1 MAKEAAK
8 EALEKYA
15 QEGEK
20 FLLKNFRKKVLW
32 NMFKK
37 ILYALLRDCSFKGLQ
52 AIRCATE
59 GASQMNTGMVNTEK
73 AKLEKKIEQ
82 LITQQRFLDFIMQQT
97 EDQKK
102 IEQKRL
108 EELYKSSGAALRDVL
123 DTIDHYS
130 SVQARIAG
138 CRA

>member
-1 MAKEAAK
+1 
-8 EALEKYA
+8 
-15 QEGEK
+15 
-20 FLLKNFRKKVLW
+20 
-32 NMFKK
+32 
-37 ILYALLRDCSFKGLQ
+37 KGLQ

-59 GASQMNTGMVNTEK
+59 GASQTNTGVINAEK
-73 AKLEKKIEQ
+73 TKLEKKIEQ

-97 EDQKK
+97 ENQKK
-102 IEQKRL
+102 MEQKRL
-108 EELYKSSGAALRDVL
+108 EELYKGSGTALRDVL

>member
-1 MAKEAAK
+1 
-8 EALEKYA
+8 
-15 QEGEK
+15 
-20 FLLKNFRKKVLW
+20 
-32 NMFKK
+32 
-37 ILYALLRDCSFKGLQ
+37 GLQ

-59 GASQMNTGMVNTEK
+59 GANQMNTGMVNTEK

-97 EDQKK
+97 DDQKK

-108 EELYKSSGAALRDVL
+108 EGLYKGSGAALRGVL

-138 CRA
+138 WRA